1 MKRLILAGLC
11 CAMLAGCTNAN
22 PDSISEGEAHLGE
35 VLDQTGHSFSYVSS
49 GSELTAGLYTDGE
62 EWFLTSVRTVKG
74 QQDPVITDQP
84 MRQAETGSD
93 GIQLWYGVYGSP
105 EEPWLALQLTETEP
119 TCRSLG
125 ISGEERSLELTN
137 SLGEPVEWMTE
148 PLEGLLDSENRL
160 TVTLAD
166 VDLKQVWWKNKGDNT
181 PDAKILSGLAR
192 PMCLIDGK
200 GERGVQNTE
209 QNAVLLR
216 LAREYGDSVVRM
228 CCVYLKDYHLAQD
241 VAQETFLQ
249 AWGCSSLTES
259 VI

>member
-11 CAMLAGCTNAN
+11 CVMLAGCTNAN

-35 VLDQTGHSFSYVSS
+35 VLDQTGHSFSYVAS

-62 EWFLTSVRTVKG
+62 GWFLTSVRTVKG

-125 ISGEERSLELTN
+125 VSGEEHLPGTDQLPRRGQWS
-137 SLGEPVEWMTE
+137 GCTE

-166 VDLKQVWWKNKGDNT
+166 VDLKQ
-181 PDAKILSGLAR
+181 GLQ
-192 PMCLIDGK
+192 PKSPYCEIPLD
-200 GERGVQNTE
+200 
-209 QNAVLLR
+209 
-216 LAREYGDSVVRM
+216 
-228 CCVYLKDYHLAQD
+228 
-241 VAQETFLQ
+241 
-249 AWGCSSLTES
+249 LTEALAELE
-259 VI
+259 

>member
-11 CAMLAGCTNAN
+11 CVMLAGCTNAN

-35 VLDQTGHSFSYVSS
+35 VLDQTGHSFSYVAS

-62 EWFLTSVRTVKG
+62 GWFLTSVRTVKG

-105 EEPWLALQLTETEP
+105 EEPWLALRLTETEP

-125 ISGEERSLELTN
+125 VSGEERSLELTN

-148 PLEGLLDSENRL
+148 PLEGLLDSENRV

-166 VDLKQVWWKNKGDNT
+166 VDLKQ
-181 PDAKILSGLAR
+181 GLQ
-192 PMCLIDGK
+192 PKSPYCEIPLD
-200 GERGVQNTE
+200 
-209 QNAVLLR
+209 
-216 LAREYGDSVVRM
+216 
-228 CCVYLKDYHLAQD
+228 
-241 VAQETFLQ
+241 
-249 AWGCSSLTES
+249 LTEALAELE
-259 VI
+259 

>member
-11 CAMLAGCTNAN
+11 CVMLAGCTNAN

-35 VLDQTGHSFSYVSS
+35 VLDQTGHSFSYVAS

-62 EWFLTSVRTVKG
+62 GWFLTSVRTVKG

-125 ISGEERSLELTN
+125 VSGEERSLELTN
-137 SLGEPVEWMTE
+137 SLGEPS
-148 PLEGLLDSENRL
+148 G
-160 TVTLAD
+160 
-166 VDLKQVWWKNKGDNT
+166 VDDRTSGGAAGQRKP
-181 PDAKILSGLAR
+181 PDCNPG
-192 PMCLIDGK
+192 
-200 GERGVQNTE
+200 
-209 QNAVLLR
+209 
-216 LAREYGDSVVRM
+216 
-228 CCVYLKDYHLAQD
+228 
-241 VAQETFLQ
+241 
-249 AWGCSSLTES
+249 
-259 VI
+259 